1 MKKVLIIDNYD
12 SFTYNLVH
20 MVEEILDHGVT
31 VKKNDQLALEEI
43 DDYDYLILSPGPGLP
58 EDAGLLKTIIEKY
71 KGKKKIFGVCLG
83 LQAIGEVYGCQLKNL
98 DQVFHGIQSDISIT
112 DTSSQLYEQVSDTLK
127 VGRYHSWVIDESTL
141 VENLKVTSR
150 DKHGQIMSVEDRE
163 NAVYAV
169 QYHPESIMT
178 PEGKKLMTN
187 FLNL

>member
-20 MVEEILDHGVT
+20 AVEEILGHEVT
-31 VKKNDQLALEEI
+31 VKKNDKVALEEI
-43 DDYDYLILSPGPGLP
+43 DAYDYLILSPGPGLP
-58 EDAGLLKTIIEKY
+58 DDAGSLKEIIKAY

-98 DQVFHGIQSDISIT
+98 DQVYHGIQSEVEIT
-112 DTSSQLYEQVSDTLK
+112 DTSSPIYQELDSTIEA
-127 VGRYHSWVIDESTL
+127 GRYHSWVIDEDTL
-141 VENLKVTSR
+141 VDELKVTSR
-150 DKHGQIMSVEDRE
+150 EAHGQIMSVEDKA
-163 NAVYAV
+163 NNIYAV

-178 PEGKKLMTN
+178 PSGKTILKN